1 MPAYNTVYIVPPT
14 RALIASAELILVTKI
29 LRELA
34 WTSREAPRFLALE
47 PESFSTTAAYSCVF
61 AA

>member
-1 MPAYNTVYIVPPT
+1 MCDSATY
-14 RALIASAELILVTKI
+14 ALIASAELKILATKI

-34 WTSREAPRFLALE
+34 CTSHEAPRFLALE